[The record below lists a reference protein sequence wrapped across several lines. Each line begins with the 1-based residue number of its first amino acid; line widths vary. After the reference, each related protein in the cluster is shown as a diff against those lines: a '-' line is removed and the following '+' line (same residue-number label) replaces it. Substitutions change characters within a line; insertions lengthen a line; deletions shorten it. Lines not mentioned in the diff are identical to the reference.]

1 MDDGYRNSATLY
13 HGARDIAREA
23 NRQSRNQGMD
33 DYRYQ
38 DGNYEGY
45 TPNDSYYRG
54 GNESNQDEDAQSDAT
69 EGHDE
74 DDEIYEGEY
83 QGIPHPDD
91 IKAKQKKKSPS
102 RSDDYRD
109 QKDLMA
115 ERLEDEEQLA
125 HQYENIIEECGHGRF
140 QWTLFFVLGL
150 ALMADGVEVFVV
162 GFVLPSAEK
171 DMCLSSSN
179 KGMLGLIVYL
189 GMMAGA
195 FIWGGLA
202 DKLGRKKVLGM
213 SLAINASFASLSSF
227 VQGYGFFLFC
237 RLISGIGIG
246 GSLPIV
252 FAYFSEFLSREKR
265 GEHLSWLCMFWMI
278 GGIYASAMAWTII
291 PHYGWGFSMG
301 TNYHFHSWRV
311 FVIVCALPCMA
322 SMVAL
327 KFMPESPRFLL
338 EMGKHDEAWMILKHV
353 HDTNMRAKG
362 APEKV
367 FTVSHIKTPK
377 QMDEF
382 IEIQSSTGTWYQRWL
397 VRFTTTFKQV
407 WDNALYCVMGPY
419 RMNTL
424 ILAVVWF
431 TIALSYY
438 GLIVWF
444 PDMIRHFQD
453 EAYRA
458 KEKIF
463 KHEHLEH
470 VTFNFTLE
478 NQVHEHGRFFN
489 DKFYKMK
496 FKNVI
501 FESSLFDECYFEDV
515 VSPGTFFKNCTIES
529 TIFYNTD
536 LYHHKFIGCRFINS
550 TFMEQKEGC
559 HLDFEE
565 DNDFLIYLVS
575 FLGSLSVLPGNIVS
589 ALLMDKIGRIKMIGG
604 SMLISAVCCFFLF
617 FGNSESAMIGWQC
630 LFCGASIAAWNAL
643 DVITVELYPTNKR
656 ATAFGIL
663 NGICKFGA
671 ILGNSIFASFVGI
684 TKVVPILLASSSL
697 VGGGLIALRLPET
710 REQVLM

>member
-1 MDDGYRNSATLY
+1 G
-13 HGARDIAREA
+13 GREA
-23 NRQSRNQGMD
+23 NQVSD

-45 TPNDSYYRG
+45 APNVGYYHG
-54 GNESNQDEDAQSDAT
+54 GDEPAHEEDAQSDVT

-74 DDEIYEGEY
+74 DDEVYEGEY

-91 IKAKQKKKSPS
+91 IKEKQKKRAPAV
-102 RSDDYRD
+102 DDEYRD
-109 QKDLMA
+109 RADLMA
-115 ERLEDEEQLA
+115 ERMEDEEQLA

-189 GMMAGA
+189 GMMVGA
-195 FIWGGLA
+195 VMLGGLA
-202 DKLGRKKVLGM
+202 DKLGRKKCLII
-213 SLAINASFASLSSF
+213 SLTINAAFAFLSSF

-237 RLISGIGIG
+237 RLISGLGIG

-278 GGIYASAMAWTII
+278 GGIFASAMAWSII

-301 TNYHFHSWRV
+301 TKYHFHSWRV
-311 FVIVCALPCMA
+311 FVLVCSLPCIA
-322 SMVAL
+322 SLVAL

-338 EMGKHDEAWMILKHV
+338 EIGKHDEAWMILKQV

-362 APEKV
+362 EPERV
-367 FTVSHIKTPK
+367 FTVSYIKTPK
-377 QMDEF
+377 QVDEF

-397 VRFTTTFKQV
+397 VRITTTFKQV
-407 WDNALYCVMGPY
+407 WDNVLYCLTAQY

-424 ILAVVWF
+424 MLAVVWF
-431 TIALSYY
+431 TMALSYY

-444 PDMIRHFQD
+444 PDMIRYLQE
-453 EAYRA
+453 EAYESRV
-458 KEKIF
+458 KIF
-463 KHEHLEH
+463 DEEEVSHF
-470 VTFNFTLE
+470 TFNFTLE
-478 NQVHEHGRFFN
+478 NQIHRNGEYRN
-489 DKFYKMK
+489 DKFIGMK
-496 FKNVI
+496 FKEVK
-501 FESSLFDECYFEDV
+501 FEDSLFEDCYFEDV
-515 VSPGTFFKNCTIES
+515 TSSETFFENCTIIS
-529 TIFYNTD
+529 TVFYNTD
-536 LYHHKFIGCRFINS
+536 LYEHKFIDCRFINS
-550 TFMEQKEGC
+550 TFLKEKEGC
-559 HLDFEE
+559 HMDFEE

-575 FLGSLSVLPGNIVS
+575 FLGSLSVLPGNIIS

-643 DVITVELYPTNKR
+643 DVITVELYPTDKR

-663 NGICKFGA
+663 NGLCKFAA

-684 TKVVPILLASSSL
+684 TKVVPILLASSAL
-697 VGGGLIALRLPET
+697 VGGGLLALRLPET

>member
-1 MDDGYRNSATLY
+1 MDDGYRKSAQPY
-13 HGARDIAREA
+13 HGARDIARET
-23 NRQSRNQGMD
+23 RTSRNQGMD

-38 DGNYEGY
+38 DSNYEGY
-45 TPNDSYYRG
+45 TPSDSYYRTG
-54 GNESNQDEDAQSDAT
+54 EDPNQEEDAQSDAT

-74 DDEIYEGEY
+74 DDEVYEGEY

-91 IKAKQKKKSPS
+91 IRAKQKKKSPS
-102 RSDDYRD
+102 RSDDFRD
-109 QKDLMA
+109 RTDLLA
-115 ERLEDEEQLA
+115 ERMEDEEQLA

-213 SLAINASFASLSSF
+213 SLALNASFASLSSF
-227 VQGYGFFLFC
+227 VQEYGFFLFC

-246 GSLPIV
+246 GSLPVV

-278 GGIYASAMAWTII
+278 GGIYASATAWSVI

-311 FVIVCALPCMA
+311 FVIICALPCLA

-327 KFMPESPRFLL
+327 NFMPESPRFLL
-338 EMGKHDEAWMILKHV
+338 ETGKHDEAWMILKQV

-362 APEKV
+362 EPEKV
-367 FTVSHIKTPK
+367 FTVSNIKTPK

-419 RMNTL
+419 KMNTL

-431 TIALSYY
+431 TMAL
-438 GLIVWF
+438 
-444 PDMIRHFQD
+444 
-453 EAYRA
+453 
-458 KEKIF
+458 
-463 KHEHLEH
+463 
-470 VTFNFTLE
+470 
-478 NQVHEHGRFFN
+478 RFS
-489 DKFYKMK
+489 KMK
-496 FKNVI
+496 FKDVI
-501 FESSLFDECYFEDV
+501 FEDSVFEECYFEDV
-515 VSPGTFFKNCTIES
+515 TSTETFFKNCTIES
-529 TIFYNTD
+529 TLFYNTD
-536 LYHHKFIGCRFINS
+536 LYKHKFINCRFINT
-550 TFMEQKEGC
+550 TFLEQKEGC

-575 FLGSLSVLPGNIVS
+575 FLGSLSVLPGNIIS

-630 LFCGASIAAWNAL
+630 LFCGTSIAAWNAL

-663 NGICKFGA
+663 NGLCKFGA

-684 TKVVPILLASSSL
+684 TKVVPILLASSAL

-710 REQVLM
+710 REQVLMINLEIQMQHPQDGTQG

>member
-1 MDDGYRNSATLY
+1 G
-13 HGARDIAREA
+13 GREA
-23 NRQSRNQGMD
+23 NQVSD

-38 DGNYEGY
+38 DGSYEGY
-45 TPNDSYYRG
+45 APNDGYYRSG
-54 GNESNQDEDAQSDAT
+54 DEHAHEEDAQSDVT

-74 DDEIYEGEY
+74 DDEVYEGEY

-91 IKAKQKKKSPS
+91 IKEKQKQRAPAVA
-102 RSDDYRD
+102 DEYRD
-109 QKDLMA
+109 RADLMA
-115 ERLEDEEQLA
+115 ERMEDEEQLA

-189 GMMAGA
+189 GMMVGA
-195 FIWGGLA
+195 VTLGGLA
-202 DKLGRKKVLGM
+202 DKLGRKKCLII
-213 SLAINASFASLSSF
+213 SLSINSAFAFLSSF

-237 RLISGIGIG
+237 RLISGLGIG

-278 GGIYASAMAWTII
+278 GGIYASAMAWSII

-301 TNYHFHSWRV
+301 TKYHFHSWRV
-311 FVIVCALPCMA
+311 FVLVCSLPCIA
-322 SMVAL
+322 SLVAL

-338 EMGKHDEAWMILKHV
+338 EIGKHDEAWMILKQV

-362 APEKV
+362 EPERV
-367 FTVSHIKTPK
+367 FTVSYIKTPK
-377 QMDEF
+377 QVDEF

-397 VRFTTTFKQV
+397 VRITTTFKQV
-407 WDNALYCVMGPY
+407 WDNVLYCLTAQY

-424 ILAVVWF
+424 MLAVVWF
-431 TIALSYY
+431 TMALSYY

-444 PDMIRHFQD
+444 PDMIRYLQE
-453 EAYRA
+453 EAYESRV
-458 KEKIF
+458 KIF
-463 KHEHLEH
+463 DEEEVSHF
-470 VTFNFTLE
+470 TFNFTLE
-478 NQVHEHGRFFN
+478 NQIHRNGEYRN
-489 DKFYKMK
+489 DKFIGMK
-496 FKNVI
+496 FKQVK
-501 FESSLFDECYFEDV
+501 FEDSLFEECYFEDV
-515 VSPGTFFKNCTIES
+515 TSSETFFENCTIIS
-529 TIFYNTD
+529 TVFYNTD
-536 LYHHKFIGCRFINS
+536 LYEHKFINCRLINS
-550 TFMEQKEGC
+550 TFLKEKEGC

-575 FLGSLSVLPGNIVS
+575 FLGSLSVLPGNIIS

-643 DVITVELYPTNKR
+643 DVITVELYPTDKR

-663 NGICKFGA
+663 NGLCKFGA

-684 TKVVPILLASSSL
+684 TKVVPILLASSAL
-697 VGGGLIALRLPET
+697 VGGGLLALRLPET

>member
-1 MDDGYRNSATLY
+1 MDDGYRNT
-13 HGARDIAREA
+13 
-23 NRQSRNQGMD
+23 NQVSD

-38 DGNYEGY
+38 DGSYD
-45 TPNDSYYRG
+45 TPNDGYYRG
-54 GNESNQDEDAQSDAT
+54 GDEPAQDEDAQSDVT

-74 DDEIYEGEY
+74 DDEVYEGEY

-91 IKAKQKKKSPS
+91 IKEKQKKRAPAM
-102 RSDDYRD
+102 DDEYRD
-109 QKDLMA
+109 RADLMA
-115 ERLEDEEQLA
+115 ERMEDEEQLA

-189 GMMAGA
+189 GMMVGA
-195 FIWGGLA
+195 VLLGGLA
-202 DKLGRKKVLGM
+202 DKLGRKQCLII
-213 SLAINASFASLSSF
+213 SLAINAAFAFLSSF

-237 RLISGIGIG
+237 RLISGLGIG
-246 GSLPIV
+246 GTLPIV

-278 GGIYASAMAWTII
+278 GGIYASAMAWSII

-301 TNYHFHSWRV
+301 TKYHFHSWRV
-311 FVIVCALPCMA
+311 FVLVCALPCIA
-322 SMVAL
+322 SLVAL

-338 EMGKHDEAWMILKHV
+338 EIGKHDEAWMILKQV

-362 APEKV
+362 EPERV
-367 FTVSHIKTPK
+367 FTVSYIKTPK
-377 QMDEF
+377 QVDEF

-397 VRFTTTFKQV
+397 VRITTTLKQV
-407 WDNALYCVMGPY
+407 WDNVLYCLTAQY

-424 ILAVVWF
+424 MLAVVWF
-431 TIALSYY
+431 TMALSYY

-444 PDMIRHFQD
+444 PDMIRYFQD
-453 EAYRA
+453 EAYESRV
-458 KEKIF
+458 KIF
-463 KHEHLEH
+463 DEEEVSHF
-470 VTFNFTLE
+470 TFNFTLE
-478 NQVHEHGRFFN
+478 NQIHRNGEYRN
-489 DKFYKMK
+489 DKFIGMK
-496 FKNVI
+496 FKEVR
-501 FESSLFDECYFEDV
+501 FEDSLFEDCYFEDV
-515 VSPGTFFKNCTIES
+515 RSSETFFENCTIIS
-529 TIFYNTD
+529 TVFYNTD
-536 LYHHKFIGCRFINS
+536 LYEHKFINCRLINS
-550 TFMEQKEGC
+550 TFMKEKEGC
-559 HLDFEE
+559 HIDFEE

-575 FLGSLSVLPGNIVS
+575 FLGSLSVLPGNIIS

-643 DVITVELYPTNKR
+643 DVITVELYPTDKR

-663 NGICKFGA
+663 NGLCKFGA
-671 ILGNSIFASFVGI
+671 ILGNSIFSSFVGI
-684 TKVVPILLASSSL
+684 TKVVPILLASSAL
-697 VGGGLIALRLPET
+697 VGGGLLALRLPET

>member
-1 MDDGYRNSATLY
+1 MDDGYRN
-13 HGARDIAREA
+13 RV
-23 NRQSRNQGMD
+23 NQASD

-38 DGNYEGY
+38 GTNYEGY
-45 TPNDSYYRG
+45 PPQDGYYHG
-54 GNESNQDEDAQSDAT
+54 GEEHGQEEDAQSDAT

-74 DDEIYEGEY
+74 DDEVYEGEY

-91 IKAKQKKKSPS
+91 IKAKQKKKAAGVA
-102 RSDDYRD
+102 DEFRD
-109 QKDLMA
+109 HADLVA
-115 ERLEDEEQLA
+115 ERMEDEERLA
-125 HQYENIIEECGHGRF
+125 HQYETIIEECSHGRF
-140 QWTLFFVLGL
+140 QWMLFIVLGL

-189 GMMAGA
+189 GMMLGA
-195 FIWGGLA
+195 VLWGGLA
-202 DKLGRKKVLGM
+202 DKLGRKQCLII
-213 SLAINASFASLSSF
+213 SLSINATFAFLSSF

-237 RLISGIGIG
+237 RLISGFGIG
-246 GSLPIV
+246 GTLPIV

-278 GGIYASAMAWTII
+278 GGLYASVMAWSII

-311 FVIVCALPCMA
+311 FVVICSLPCIA
-322 SMVAL
+322 SLVAL

-338 EMGKHDEAWMILKHV
+338 EIGKHDEAWMILKQI

-362 APEKV
+362 EPERV
-367 FTVSHIKTPK
+367 FTVANIKTPK
-377 QMDEF
+377 QIDEF
-382 IEIQSSTGTWYQRWL
+382 IEIQSSTGTWYQRSL
-397 VRFTTTFKQV
+397 VRATTTFKQV
-407 WDNALYCVMGPY
+407 LDNILYCLTAQY

-424 ILAVVWF
+424 LLAIVWF
-431 TIALSYY
+431 TMALSYY

-444 PDMIRHFQD
+444 PDMIRYYQE
-453 EAYRA
+453 EAYKSR
-458 KEKIF
+458 EKNF
-463 KHEHLEH
+463 HHEEVKHF
-470 VTFNFTLE
+470 TFNFTLE
-478 NQVHEHGRFFN
+478 NQVHKNGTYFN
-489 DKFYKMK
+489 DKFMKMK
-496 FKNVI
+496 FKDVT
-501 FESSLFDECYFEDV
+501 FEDSLFEECYFEDV
-515 VSPGTFFKNCTIES
+515 TSSETFFKECTFIS

-536 LYHHKFIGCRFINS
+536 LYEHKFIDCKFENT
-550 TFMEQKEGC
+550 TFLEPKEGC
-559 HLDFEE
+559 HLDFEQ

-575 FLGSLSVLPGNIVS
+575 FLGSLSVLPGNIIS

-630 LFCGASIAAWNAL
+630 LFCSTSIAAWNAL
-643 DVITVELYPTNKR
+643 DVITVELYPTHKR

-663 NGICKFGA
+663 NGLCKVGA

-684 TKVVPILLASSSL
+684 TKVIPILLASSAL
-697 VGGGLIALRLPET
+697 VAGGLLALRLPET
-710 REQVLM
+710 RDQVLM

>member
-1 MDDGYRNSATLY
+1 MDDGYRNTNLY
-13 HGARDIAREA
+13 QGGRGA
-23 NRQSRNQGMD
+23 NQVSD

-45 TPNDSYYRG
+45 APSDGYYHG
-54 GNESNQDEDAQSDAT
+54 GDEPAHEEDAQSDVT

-74 DDEIYEGEY
+74 DDEVYEGEY

-91 IKAKQKKKSPS
+91 IKEKQKKRAPAVA
-102 RSDDYRD
+102 DEYRD
-109 QKDLMA
+109 RADLMA
-115 ERLEDEEQLA
+115 ERMEDEEQLA

-189 GMMAGA
+189 GMMVGA
-195 FIWGGLA
+195 VMLGGLA
-202 DKLGRKKVLGM
+202 DKLGRKKCLII
-213 SLAINASFASLSSF
+213 SLAINAAFAFLSSF

-237 RLISGIGIG
+237 RLISGLGIG

-278 GGIYASAMAWTII
+278 GGIFASAMAWSII

-301 TNYHFHSWRV
+301 TKYHFHSWRV
-311 FVIVCALPCMA
+311 FVLVCSLPCIA
-322 SMVAL
+322 SLVAL

-338 EMGKHDEAWMILKHV
+338 EIGKHDEAWMILKHV

-362 APEKV
+362 EPERV
-367 FTVSHIKTPK
+367 FTVSYIKTPK
-377 QMDEF
+377 QVDEF

-397 VRFTTTFKQV
+397 VRIRTTFKQV
-407 WDNALYCVMGPY
+407 WDNVLYCLTAQY

-424 ILAVVWF
+424 MLAVVWF
-431 TIALSYY
+431 TMALSYY

-444 PDMIRHFQD
+444 PDMIRYLQE
-453 EAYRA
+453 EAYESRV
-458 KEKIF
+458 KIF
-463 KHEHLEH
+463 DEEEVSHF
-470 VTFNFTLE
+470 TFNFTLE
-478 NQVHEHGRFFN
+478 NQIHRNGEYRN
-489 DKFYKMK
+489 DKFIGMK
-496 FKNVI
+496 FKEVR
-501 FESSLFDECYFEDV
+501 FEDSLFEECYFEDV
-515 VSPGTFFKNCTIES
+515 TSSETFFENCTIIS
-529 TIFYNTD
+529 TVFYNTD
-536 LYHHKFIGCRFINS
+536 LYEHKFINCRLINS
-550 TFMEQKEGC
+550 TFLKEKEGC

-575 FLGSLSVLPGNIVS
+575 FLGSLSVLPGNIIS

-643 DVITVELYPTNKR
+643 DVITVELYPTDKR

-663 NGICKFGA
+663 NGLCKFGA

-684 TKVVPILLASSSL
+684 TKVVPILLASSAL
-697 VGGGLIALRLPET
+697 VGGGLLALRLPET

>member
-1 MDDGYRNSATLY
+1 M
-13 HGARDIAREA
+13 
-23 NRQSRNQGMD
+23 NQVSE

-38 DGNYEGY
+38 DSSYEGY
-45 TPNDSYYRG
+45 APSDGYYHG
-54 GNESNQDEDAQSDAT
+54 GNEPAQEEDAQSDAT

-74 DDEIYEGEY
+74 DDEVYEGEY

-91 IKAKQKKKSPS
+91 IKGKQKKKAAGVA
-102 RSDDYRD
+102 DDYRD
-109 QKDLMA
+109 HADLMA
-115 ERLEDEEQLA
+115 QRMEDEEQLA

-150 ALMADGVEVFVV
+150 ALMADGIEVFVV

-189 GMMAGA
+189 GMMVGA
-195 FIWGGLA
+195 VMWGGLA
-202 DKLGRKKVLGM
+202 DKLGRRKCLII
-213 SLAINASFASLSSF
+213 SLAINAAFVFLSSF
-227 VQGYGFFLFC
+227 TQGYGFFLFC
-237 RLISGIGIG
+237 RLISGFGIG

-265 GEHLSWLCMFWMI
+265 GEHLSWLCMFWMV
-278 GGIYASAMAWTII
+278 GGIYASAMAWSII

-301 TNYHFHSWRV
+301 TKYQFHSWRV
-311 FVIVCALPCMA
+311 FVLVCVLPCIA
-322 SMVAL
+322 SLIAL

-338 EMGKHDEAWMILKHV
+338 ETGKHDEAWMILKQV

-362 APEKV
+362 EPERV
-367 FTVSHIKTPK
+367 FTVAHIKTPK
-377 QMDEF
+377 QIDEF

-407 WDNALYCVMGPY
+407 WDNVLCCLTAQY

-431 TIALSYY
+431 TMALSYY

-444 PDMIRHFQD
+444 PDMIRYFQD
-453 EAYRA
+453 ETYKSKVAHFTNN
-458 KEKIF
+458 KI
-463 KHEHLEH
+463 LNA
-470 VTFNFTLE
+470 TFNFTLQ
-478 NQVHEHGRFFN
+478 NQIYRNMEYIN
-489 DKFYKMK
+489 DKFIKIK
-496 FKNVI
+496 LKHV
-501 FESSLFDECYFEDV
+501 LFEDV
-515 VSPGTFFKNCTIES
+515 LFDNCFFIDVTSTETYFKNCTFEY
-529 TIFYNTD
+529 TIFNNTD
-536 LYHHKFIGCRFINS
+536 LYKHKFIDCKFLNCS
-550 TFMEQKEGC
+550 ELEEEEGC

-589 ALLMDKIGRIKMIGG
+589 ALLMDKIGRIRMIGG

-617 FGNSESAMIGWQC
+617 FGNSDSAMIGWQC

-643 DVITVELYPTNKR
+643 DVITVELYPTDKR

-663 NGICKFGA
+663 NGLCKFGA

-684 TKVVPILLASSSL
+684 TKVVPILLASSAL
-697 VGGGLIALRLPET
+697 VGGGLLALRLPET

>member
-1 MDDGYRNSATLY
+1 MDDGYRNTNLY
-13 HGARDIAREA
+13 QGGRDT
-23 NRQSRNQGMD
+23 NQVSD

-45 TPNDSYYRG
+45 TPNNGYYRG
-54 GNESNQDEDAQSDAT
+54 GDEPTHEEDAQSDVT

-74 DDEIYEGEY
+74 DDEVYEGEY

-91 IKAKQKKKSPS
+91 IKAKQKQRAPAGD
-102 RSDDYRD
+102 DDYRD
-109 QKDLMA
+109 RADLMA
-115 ERLEDEEQLA
+115 ERMEDEEQLA

-150 ALMADGVEVFVV
+150 ALMADGVELFVV

-189 GMMAGA
+189 GMMVGA
-195 FIWGGLA
+195 VMLGGLA
-202 DKLGRKKVLGM
+202 DKLGRKKCLII
-213 SLAINASFASLSSF
+213 SLSINAAFAFLSSF

-237 RLISGIGIG
+237 RLISGLGIG

-278 GGIYASAMAWTII
+278 GGIFASAMAWSII

-301 TNYHFHSWRV
+301 TKYHFHSWRV
-311 FVIVCALPCMA
+311 FVLVCSLPCIA
-322 SMVAL
+322 SLVAL

-338 EMGKHDEAWMILKHV
+338 EMGKHDEAWMILKQV

-362 APEKV
+362 EPERV
-367 FTVSHIKTPK
+367 FTVSYIKTPK
-377 QMDEF
+377 QVDEF

-397 VRFTTTFKQV
+397 VRITTTFKQV
-407 WDNALYCVMGPY
+407 WDNVLYCLTAQY

-431 TIALSYY
+431 TMALSYY

-444 PDMIRHFQD
+444 PDMIRYLQE
-453 EAYRA
+453 EAYESRV
-458 KEKIF
+458 KIF
-463 KHEHLEH
+463 DEEEVSHF
-470 VTFNFTLE
+470 TFNFTLE
-478 NQVHEHGRFFN
+478 NQIHRNGEYRN
-489 DKFYKMK
+489 DKFIGMK
-496 FKNVI
+496 FKEVR
-501 FESSLFDECYFEDV
+501 FEDSLFEECYFEDV
-515 VSPGTFFKNCTIES
+515 TSSETFFENCTIIS
-529 TIFYNTD
+529 TVFYNT
-536 LYHHKFIGCRFINS
+536 
-550 TFMEQKEGC
+550 
-559 HLDFEE
+559 
-565 DNDFLIYLVS
+565 
-575 FLGSLSVLPGNIVS
+575 
-589 ALLMDKIGRIKMIGG
+589 GG

-643 DVITVELYPTNKR
+643 DVITVELYPTDKR

-663 NGICKFGA
+663 NGLCKFGA

-684 TKVVPILLASSSL
+684 TKVVPILLASSAL
-697 VGGGLIALRLPET
+697 VGGGLLALRLPET
-710 REQVLM
+710 RDQVLM

>member
-1 MDDGYRNSATLY
+1 G
-13 HGARDIAREA
+13 GREA
-23 NRQSRNQGMD
+23 NQVSD

-45 TPNDSYYRG
+45 APNDGYYHG
-54 GNESNQDEDAQSDAT
+54 GDEPAHEEDAQSDVT

-74 DDEIYEGEY
+74 DDEVYEGEY

-91 IKAKQKKKSPS
+91 IKEKQKKRGPAVA
-102 RSDDYRD
+102 DEYRD
-109 QKDLMA
+109 RADLMA
-115 ERLEDEEQLA
+115 ERMEDEEQLA

-189 GMMAGA
+189 GMMVGA
-195 FIWGGLA
+195 VMLGGLA
-202 DKLGRKKVLGM
+202 DKLGRKKCLII
-213 SLAINASFASLSSF
+213 SLAINAAFAFLSSF

-237 RLISGIGIG
+237 RLISGLGIG

-278 GGIYASAMAWTII
+278 GGIFASAMAWSII

-301 TNYHFHSWRV
+301 TKYHFHSWRV
-311 FVIVCALPCMA
+311 FVLVCSLPCIA
-322 SMVAL
+322 SLVAL

-338 EMGKHDEAWMILKHV
+338 EIGKHDEAWMILKHV

-362 APEKV
+362 EPERV
-367 FTVSHIKTPK
+367 FTVSYIKTPK
-377 QMDEF
+377 QVDEF

-397 VRFTTTFKQV
+397 VRITTTFKQV
-407 WDNALYCVMGPY
+407 WDNVLYCLTAQY

-424 ILAVVWF
+424 MLAVVWF
-431 TIALSYY
+431 TMALSYY

-444 PDMIRHFQD
+444 PDMIRYLQE
-453 EAYRA
+453 EAYESRV
-458 KEKIF
+458 KIF
-463 KHEHLEH
+463 DEEEVSHF
-470 VTFNFTLE
+470 TFNFTLE
-478 NQVHEHGRFFN
+478 NQIHRNGEYRN
-489 DKFYKMK
+489 DKFIGMK
-496 FKNVI
+496 FKEVR
-501 FESSLFDECYFEDV
+501 FEDSLFEECYFEDV
-515 VSPGTFFKNCTIES
+515 TSSETFFENCTIIS
-529 TIFYNTD
+529 TVFYNTD
-536 LYHHKFIGCRFINS
+536 LYEHKFINCRLINS
-550 TFMEQKEGC
+550 TFLKEKEGC

-575 FLGSLSVLPGNIVS
+575 FLGSLSVLPGNIIS

-643 DVITVELYPTNKR
+643 DVITVELYPTDKR

-663 NGICKFGA
+663 NGLCKFGA

-684 TKVVPILLASSSL
+684 TKVVPILLASSAL
-697 VGGGLIALRLPET
+697 VGGGLLALRLPET

>member
-1 MDDGYRNSATLY
+1 MDDGYRNSPNLY

-33 DYRYQ
+33 DYKYQ
-38 DGNYEGY
+38 DNYEGY
-45 TPNDSYYRG
+45 APNDGYYRG
-54 GNESNQDEDAQSDAT
+54 SESNPEEDAQSDVT

-74 DDEIYEGEY
+74 EDEIYEGEY

-91 IKAKQKKKSPS
+91 VKAKQTKMAPS
-102 RSDDYRD
+102 RADGLRGRADI
-109 QKDLMA
+109 MA

-125 HQYENIIEECGHGRF
+125 HQYETIIDECGHGRF

-162 GFVLPSAEK
+162 SFVLPSAEK
-171 DMCLSSSN
+171 DMCLSSSK

-195 FIWGGLA
+195 FVLGGLA
-202 DKLGRKKVLGM
+202 DKLGRKRVLSM

-227 VQGYGFFLFC
+227 VQGYGAFLFC
-237 RLISGIGIG
+237 RLISGIGSG
-246 GSLPIV
+246 GALPIV

-265 GEHLSWLCMFWMI
+265 GEHLSWLGIFWMT
-278 GGIYASAMAWTII
+278 GGIYASAMAWSII

-311 FVIVCALPCMA
+311 FVIVCALPCTV

-327 KFMPESPRFLL
+327 RFMPESPRFLL
-338 EMGKHDEAWMILKHV
+338 EMGKHDEAWMILKQV

-367 FTVSHIKTPK
+367 FTVSNIKTPK

-397 VRFTTTFKQV
+397 VRFKTTFKQV

-431 TIALSYY
+431 TMALSYY
-438 GLIVWF
+438 GLTVWF
-444 PDMIRHFQD
+444 PDMIRYFQD
-453 EAYRA
+453 EDY
-458 KEKIF
+458 KSKMKVF
-463 KHEHLEH
+463 FGEH
-470 VTFNFTLE
+470 VYGATINFTME
-478 NQVHEHGRFFN
+478 NQIHQHGKLVN
-489 DKFYKMK
+489 DKFTKMY
-496 FKNVI
+496 FKHVL
-501 FESSLFDECYFEDV
+501 FEDTLFDECYFEDV
-515 VSPGTFFKNCTIES
+515 TSTDTYFKNCTIES

-536 LYHHKFIGCRFINS
+536 LYEHKFINCRFINV
-550 TFMEQKEGC
+550 TFLEQKEGC
-559 HLDFEE
+559 HMDFEQ

-575 FLGSLSVLPGNIVS
+575 FLGSLSVLPGNIIS
-589 ALLMDKIGRIKMIGG
+589 ALLMDKVGRLKMIGG

-630 LFCGASIAAWNAL
+630 LFCGTSIAAWNAL
-643 DVITVELYPTNKR
+643 DVITVELYPTNQR

-663 NGICKFGA
+663 NGLCKFGA
-671 ILGNSIFASFVGI
+671 ILGNTIFASFVGI
-684 TKVVPILLASSSL
+684 TKVVPILLAATSL

>member
-1 MDDGYRNSATLY
+1 MDDGYRNSPTLY

-23 NRQSRNQGMD
+23 TRQSRNQGME
-33 DYRYQ
+33 DYKYQ
-38 DGNYEGY
+38 DNYDG
-45 TPNDSYYRG
+45 YYR
-54 GNESNQDEDAQSDAT
+54 GNESNPEEDAQSDVT

-74 DDEIYEGEY
+74 EDEIYEGEY

-91 IKAKQKKKSPS
+91 VKAKQAKMAPS
-102 RSDDYRD
+102 RADGLRG
-109 QKDLMA
+109 QADLMA
-115 ERLEDEEQLA
+115 ERMEDEEQLA
-125 HQYENIIEECGHGRF
+125 HQYETIIDECGHGRF
-140 QWTLFFVLGL
+140 QWILFFVLGL

-162 GFVLPSAEK
+162 SFVLPSAEK
-171 DMCLSSSN
+171 DMCLSSSK

-195 FIWGGLA
+195 FVLGGLA
-202 DKLGRKKVLGM
+202 DKLGRKRVLSM
-213 SLAINASFASLSSF
+213 SLALNASFASLSSF
-227 VQGYGFFLFC
+227 VQGYGAFLFC
-237 RLISGIGIG
+237 RLLSGIGIG
-246 GSLPIV
+246 GALPIV

-265 GEHLSWLCMFWMI
+265 GEHLSWLGISWMT
-278 GGIYASAMAWTII
+278 GGIYASAMAWSII

-311 FVIVCALPCMA
+311 FVIICALPCTV

-327 KFMPESPRFLL
+327 RFMPESPRFLL
-338 EMGKHDEAWMILKHV
+338 EMGKHDEAWMILKQV

-367 FTVSHIKTPK
+367 FTVSHIKIPK

-397 VRFTTTFKQV
+397 VRFKTTFKQV

-419 RMNTL
+419 RTNTL

-431 TIALSYY
+431 TMALSYY
-438 GLIVWF
+438 GLTVWF
-444 PDMIRHFQD
+444 PDMIRYFQD
-453 EAYRA
+453 EAY
-458 KEKIF
+458 KSKMKVF
-463 KHEHLEH
+463 FGEH
-470 VTFNFTLE
+470 VYGATINFTME
-478 NQVHEHGRFFN
+478 NQIHQRGKLVN
-489 DKFYKMK
+489 DKFTKMY
-496 FKNVI
+496 FKHVL
-501 FESSLFDECYFEDV
+501 FEDTFFDECYFEDV
-515 VSPGTFFKNCTIES
+515 TSTDTYFKNCTIES

-536 LYHHKFIGCRFINS
+536 LYEHKFINCRFINT
-550 TFMEQKEGC
+550 TFLEQKEGC
-559 HLDFEE
+559 HMDFEQ

-575 FLGSLSVLPGNIVS
+575 FLGSLSVLPGNIIS
-589 ALLMDKIGRIKMIGG
+589 ALLMDRVGRLKMIGG

-630 LFCGASIAAWNAL
+630 LFCGTSIAAWNAL
-643 DVITVELYPTNKR
+643 DVITVELYPTNQR

-663 NGICKFGA
+663 NGLCKFGA
-671 ILGNSIFASFVGI
+671 ILGNTIFASFVGI
-684 TKVVPILLASSSL
+684 TKVVPILLAAASL

>member
-1 MDDGYRNSATLY
+1 MGDGYRNSPNLY
-13 HGARDIAREA
+13 HSARDIAREA
-23 NRQSRNQGMD
+23 TRQSRNQGMD
-33 DYRYQ
+33 DYKYQ
-38 DGNYEGY
+38 DNYEGY
-45 TPNDSYYRG
+45 APNDGYYR
-54 GNESNQDEDAQSDAT
+54 GNESNPEEDAQSDVT

-74 DDEIYEGEY
+74 EDEIYEGEY

-91 IKAKQKKKSPS
+91 VKAKQAKMAPS
-102 RSDDYRD
+102 RADGLRG
-109 QKDLMA
+109 QADLMA
-115 ERLEDEEQLA
+115 ERMEDEEQLA
-125 HQYENIIEECGHGRF
+125 HQYETIIDECGHGRF
-140 QWTLFFVLGL
+140 QWILFFVLGL

-162 GFVLPSAEK
+162 SFVLPSAEK
-171 DMCLSSSN
+171 DMCLSSSK

-195 FIWGGLA
+195 FVLGGLA
-202 DKLGRKKVLGM
+202 DKLGRKKVLSM
-213 SLAINASFASLSSF
+213 SLALNASFASLSSF
-227 VQGYGFFLFC
+227 VQGYGAFLFC
-237 RLISGIGIG
+237 RLLSGIGIG
-246 GSLPIV
+246 GALPIV

-265 GEHLSWLCMFWMI
+265 GEHLSWLGIFWMT
-278 GGIYASAMAWTII
+278 GGIYASAMAWSII

-311 FVIVCALPCMA
+311 FVIICVLPCTV

-327 KFMPESPRFLL
+327 RFMPESPRFLL
-338 EMGKHDEAWMILKHV
+338 EMGKHDEAWMILKQV

-397 VRFTTTFKQV
+397 VRFKTTFKQV

-424 ILAVVWF
+424 ILSVVWF
-431 TIALSYY
+431 TMALSYY
-438 GLIVWF
+438 GLTVWF
-444 PDMIRHFQD
+444 PDMIRYFQD
-453 EAYRA
+453 EAY
-458 KEKIF
+458 KSKMKVF
-463 KHEHLEH
+463 FGEH
-470 VTFNFTLE
+470 VYGVTINFTME
-478 NQVHEHGRFFN
+478 NQIHQHGKLVN
-489 DKFYKMK
+489 DKFTKMY
-496 FKNVI
+496 FKHVL
-501 FESSLFDECYFEDV
+501 FEDTFFDECYFEDV
-515 VSPGTFFKNCTIES
+515 TSTDTYFKNCTIES

-536 LYHHKFIGCRFINS
+536 LYEHKFINCRFINTS
-550 TFMEQKEGC
+550 FLEQKEGC
-559 HLDFEE
+559 HMDFEQ

-575 FLGSLSVLPGNIVS
+575 FLGSLSVLPGNIIS
-589 ALLMDKIGRIKMIGG
+589 ALLMDRVGRLKMIGG

-630 LFCGASIAAWNAL
+630 LFCGTSIAAWNAL
-643 DVITVELYPTNKR
+643 DVITVELYPTNQR

-663 NGICKFGA
+663 NGLCKFGA
-671 ILGNSIFASFVGI
+671 ILGNTIFSSFVGI
-684 TKVVPILLASSSL
+684 TKVVPILLAAASL